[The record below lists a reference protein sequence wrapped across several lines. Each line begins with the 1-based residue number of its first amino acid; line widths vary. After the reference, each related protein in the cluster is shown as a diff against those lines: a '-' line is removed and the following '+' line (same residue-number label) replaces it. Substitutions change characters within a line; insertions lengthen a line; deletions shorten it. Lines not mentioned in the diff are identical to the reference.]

1 MALKEGTCEMA
12 PPEGGGL
19 IFAVL
24 TTARYLILL
33 CLYGGLAGIIV
44 GLNIYLPPGA
54 TDLSKLPR
62 PAPAVFCTMV
72 LAVVFF
78 LTQLIIAF
86 CRTYEEFKGVAFP
99 RIVAI
104 MQEAATTVEFGPMLA
119 ILFLAARMRALQ
131 HDSQPQAWAQKCMYA
146 STGAMCVTTLLA
158 IAIPLALGGVMRV
171 DPVTKENPSRYQTH
185 LL

>member
-78 LTQLIIAF
+78 LTQLVIAF
-86 CRTYEEFKGVAFP
+86 CRSYEEFKGVAFP
-99 RIVAI
+99 RMVAV

-119 ILFLAARMRALQ
+119 IVFLTARMRALQ
-131 HDSQPQAWAQKCMYA
+131 HDSQPQAWAQNCMYA
-146 STGAMCVTTLLA
+146 ATGAMCATTLLA
-158 IAIPLALGGVMRV
+158 ILVPLAMGGSQK
-171 DPVTKENPSRYQTH
+171 TNEATG
-185 LL
+185 